1 MQYWSREDGW
11 NETTCGFLQG
21 YMIPAPVM
29 RYVSVGHRVPAS
41 VHRVSVDTRLGYQTG
56 IDDILGSSDAMDNSA
71 EAIAAG
77 TQWNADD
84 AASYEPV
91 GAAYD
96 ILAYTV
102 DLVRAGK

>member
-1 MQYWSREDGW
+1 MERDYLWLLARLHDSGAYDE
-11 NETTCGFLQG
+11 
-21 YMIPAPVM
+21 
-29 RYVSVGHRVPAS
+29 VSVGHRVPAS
-41 VHRVSVDTRLGYQTG
+41 AHRVSVDTRLGYKTDV
-56 IDDILGSSDAMDNSA
+56 DDILGSSNAMDNSA